1 MAARQVN
8 RNKEGGDIMAYDI
21 AMDVNTNDIVLK
33 NGDVLL
39 IDNAERIAQQIL
51 ISLRFWLGEWF
62 LDTRQGV
69 PYLEYILVKNPNEAH
84 IKQVLTDAIKDVD
97 GVDLVTNMD
106 LSLNRIKRALTVEYT
121 VKTSAGLLTRTEVL
135 GYG

>member
-1 MAARQVN
+1 
-8 RNKEGGDIMAYDI
+8 MAYDI

-33 NGDVLL
+33 GGKVLL

-62 LDTRQGV
+62 LNTRQGV
-69 PYLEYILVKNPNEAH
+69 PYLEYILVKNPNETH
-84 IKQVLTDAIKDVD
+84 IKQVLTDAIKEVD

-121 VKTSAGLLTRTEVL
+121 VKTSAGLLTRKEVL

>member
-1 MAARQVN
+1 
-8 RNKEGGDIMAYDI
+8 MAYDI

-33 NGDVLL
+33 GGDVLL

-69 PYLEYILVKNPNEAH
+69 PYLEYILVKNPNEAYT
-84 IKQVLTDAIKDVD
+84 KQVLTDAIKNVD
-97 GVDLVTNMD
+97 GVDLVTGMD
-106 LSLNRIKRALTVEYT
+106 LSLNRIKRTLIVEYT
-121 VKTSAGLLTRTEVL
+121 AKTSAGLLTRKELL

>member
-1 MAARQVN
+1 
-8 RNKEGGDIMAYDI
+8 MAYDI

-33 NGDVLL
+33 NGDALL

-69 PYLEYILVKNPNEAH
+69 PYLEYILVKNPNCH
-84 IKQVLTDAIKDVD
+84 YCYHKQ
-97 GVDLVTNMD
+97 
-106 LSLNRIKRALTVEYT
+106 SHQE
-121 VKTSAGLLTRTEVL
+121 
-135 GYG
+135 

>member
-1 MAARQVN
+1 
-8 RNKEGGDIMAYDI
+8 MAYDI

-121 VKTSAGLLTRTEVL
+121 VKTSAGMLTRTEVL

>member
-1 MAARQVN
+1 
-8 RNKEGGDIMAYDI
+8 MAYDI

-84 IKQVLTDAIKDVD
+84 TKQVLTDAIKDVD

>member
-1 MAARQVN
+1 
-8 RNKEGGDIMAYDI
+8 MAYDI

-69 PYLEYILVKNPNEAH
+69 PYLAYILVKNPNEAH
-84 IKQVLTDAIKDVD
+84 IKHVLTDAIKNVD

>member
-1 MAARQVN
+1 
-8 RNKEGGDIMAYDI
+8 MAYDI

-69 PYLEYILVKNPNEAH
+69 PYLAYILVKNPNEAH
-84 IKQVLTDAIKDVD
+84 IKQVLTDAIKNVD

>member
-1 MAARQVN
+1 
-8 RNKEGGDIMAYDI
+8 MAYDI

-33 NGDVLL
+33 GGEVLL

-62 LDTRQGV
+62 LNTRQGV
-69 PYLEYILVKNPNEAH
+69 PYLEYILVKNPNETH
-84 IKQVLTDAIKDVD
+84 IKQVLTDAIKEVD

-121 VKTSAGLLTRTEVL
+121 VKTSAGLLTRKEVL